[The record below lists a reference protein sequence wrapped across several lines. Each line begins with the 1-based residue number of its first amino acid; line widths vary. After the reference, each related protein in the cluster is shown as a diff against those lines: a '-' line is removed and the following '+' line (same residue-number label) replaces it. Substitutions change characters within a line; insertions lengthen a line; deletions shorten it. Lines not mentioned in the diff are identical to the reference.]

1 MVRARGL
8 DVLKTIENSKTPE
21 GGNYVPFGRLAIHT
35 IFGGLLYVNDSAM
48 TVHEKHVRHATEL
61 RRVLAKLAL
70 YRSIGDALHAPG
82 TQHDVARAPSCAL
95 QVALDGFNARCG
107 RRLHLPQL
115 PVNQRV
121 CRGRI
126 GLVAL
131 LDELN
136 VKPCA
141 SERLRCSLLVRPYVG
156 IAGNDDLS
164 DFRVIGKKV
173 CPF

>member
-1 MVRARGL
+1 MQRTCSGQQKTRRSGFAIQMVRARGL

-70 YRSIGDALHAPG
+70 YRS
-82 TQHDVARAPSCAL
+82 
-95 QVALDGFNARCG
+95 
-107 RRLHLPQL
+107 
-115 PVNQRV
+115 
-121 CRGRI
+121 
-126 GLVAL
+126 
-131 LDELN
+131 
-136 VKPCA
+136 
-141 SERLRCSLLVRPYVG
+141 ERLRCSLLVRPYVG

-164 DFRVIGKKV
+164 DFLYHDRIAPEVNTQTSFARLSFPSRRKTSRAAKNPPKRVSQFRWCGREDLNLHGVAPIRT
-173 CPF
+173 